1 MVLMTK
7 LDSKVLEIFPDESI
21 YKSPSI
27 YSCFTGFN
35 LPSFIKDW
43 LLKRY
48 SDEHGKP
55 DVLKIKSFLIKHI
68 PSKDYDIKT
77 RCLNNETVKVL
88 TRVVIEADIKSN
100 IYRFSIPDLGITFSE
115 GRVSMQL
122 MREKDLL
129 NSGENWGI
137 ATLEY
142 VAPDDFTKEKGY
154 IELNGF
160 QSFKP
165 YSPDLSYFCKARTSF
180 STEEWIDFLISCMEY
195 NPNSEQFNSITRK
208 LTFLTRLLVFV
219 EPNLNM
225 IELAPKG
232 TGKSYVFNN
241 LSKYGWHIS
250 GGKVT
255 RAKLFAD
262 MHGRLGIIPNY
273 EFVSMDE
280 IKTIS
285 FGSDSAEIVG
295 GLKSYLED
303 GTITVGK
310 SKQTSNCGMIL
321 LGNVDLNLNGTP
333 ENRIYFKELPEVF
346 HDTALLVRFHGF
358 IEGWKLPVMQQD
370 LIFSGYTLNV
380 EYFSE
385 ILSMLRKEPQYVSIV
400 ESFLSIPKDS
410 DTRDKKAIIRLATAY
425 MRLLFPNAKCKED
438 ISPVEFYNYCFYP
451 AYEKRKIIKQ
461 QLAFMDPQYAKGPL
475 MPDIRVK
482 GYNE

>member
-1 MVLMTK
+1 MDLMTN
-7 LDSKVLEIFPDESI
+7 LDNKVKSIFPDESI
-21 YKSPSI
+21 YKSPNI
-27 YSCFTGFN
+27 YSCFTGYN
-35 LPSFIKDW
+35 LPAFIKDW

-48 SDEHGKP
+48 SGPSGPNIE
-55 DVLKIKSFLIKHI
+55 KIKGFLEKHI
-68 PSKDYDIKT
+68 PTKDYDVKT
-77 RCLNNETVKVL
+77 RSLNRETVKVL
-88 TRVVIEADIKSN
+88 TRILIEADIKSN
-100 IYRFSIPDLGITFSE
+100 VYRFSIPDLGINFSE
-115 GRVSMQL
+115 GRVAMSL
-122 MREKDLL
+122 MRQKDLL

-142 VAPDDFTKEKGY
+142 VAPDEFSKEKGY
-154 IELNGF
+154 IELNAF

-165 YSPDLSYFCKARTSF
+165 YSPDLSYYCHARSSF

-195 NPNSEQFNSITRK
+195 NPNSEQFDSISRK
-208 LTFLTRLLVFV
+208 LMFLSRLLVFV

-250 GGKVT
+250 GGKIT

-273 EFVSMDE
+273 EFVSLDE

-285 FGSDSAEIVG
+285 FGGDSAEIVG

-310 SKQTSNCGMIL
+310 SKQTSSCGMIL
-321 LGNVDLNLNGTP
+321 LGNIDLNIQGLP
-333 ENRIYFKELPEVF
+333 ENKIYFNELPEVF

-370 LIFSGYTLNV
+370 LIFTGYTLNV

-385 ILSMLRKEPQYVSIV
+385 ILSMLRKDPQYVKIV
-400 ESFLSIPKDS
+400 ESFLSIPKDA
-410 DTRDKKAIIRLATAY
+410 DTRDKKAIIRIATGY
-425 MRLLFPNAKCKED
+425 VRLLFPNAKCKED
-438 ISPVEFYNYCFYP
+438 ISSSDFYNYCFYP

-461 QLAFMDPQYAKGPL
+461 QLAYMDPQYAKGQL
-475 MPDIRVK
+475 MPNIKVI
-482 GYNE
+482 GYDE

>member
-1 MVLMTK
+1 MTN
-7 LDSKVLEIFPDESI
+7 LDKKVLSIFPDESI
-21 YKSPSI
+21 FKGPSI
-27 YSCFTGFN
+27 YSCFTGYN

-48 SDEHGKP
+48 SMANGKP
-55 DVLKIKSFLIKHI
+55 DVEKIKGFLVKHI
-68 PSKDYDIKT
+68 PSKDYDVKT
-77 RCLNNETVKVL
+77 RSLNHENVKVL
-88 TRVVIEADIKSN
+88 TRVLIEADIKTN
-100 IYRFSIPDLGITFSE
+100 IYRFSIPDLGINFSE
-115 GRVSMQL
+115 GRVSSSL

-142 VAPDDFTKEKGY
+142 VAPDEFTKEKGY
-154 IELNGF
+154 IEMTAF

-165 YSPDLSYFCKARTSF
+165 YTPDLDYFRRARSSF
-180 STEEWIDFLISCMEY
+180 TLNEWIDFLITCMEY

-303 GTITVGK
+303 GSITVGK
-310 SKQTSNCGMIL
+310 SKQTSSCGMIL
-321 LGNVDLNLNGTP
+321 LGNVDLNIHGLP
-333 ENRIYFKELPEVF
+333 ENKIYFNELPEVF

-385 ILSMLRKEPQYVSIV
+385 ILSLLRKEPQYIGIV
-400 ESFLSIPKDS
+400 ENYLKVPNNA
-410 DTRDKKAIIRLATAY
+410 DTRDKKAIIRMATAY
-425 MRLLFPNAKCKED
+425 VRLLFPHAKCKED
-438 ISPVEFYNYCFYP
+438 ISPEDFYNYCFYP
-451 AYEKRKIIKQ
+451 AFEKRKIVKQ
-461 QLAFMDPQYAKGPL
+461 QLSYMDPQYAKGPL

-482 GYNE
+482 GYNDFE